1 MSPTDLSRILFGP
14 PFNCDKY
21 YTKRSQRGGC
31 KCYSGF
37 AESYSKRKNK
47 VDDIHTLDRESP
59 EILL

>member
-1 MSPTDLSRILFGP
+1 MTNITLKGH
-14 PFNCDKY
+14 
-21 YTKRSQRGGC
+21 RGGC

-37 AESYSKRKNK
+37 AESYSKRNNK